1 MIPDYVIT
9 KREEIPS
16 LDMVTVHFT
25 FDLVREGTVT
35 TRTAMTDESLLDTVI
50 RLQIS
55 KMRDQLE
62 QLAAGAD

>member
-1 MIPDYVIT
+1 MTPPYSIT
-9 KREEIPS
+9 RREEIPS
-16 LDMVTVHFT
+16 LDMVTVHFV

-35 TRTAMTDESLLDTVI
+35 IRSTMTNDALLDEVI
-50 RLQIS
+50 TLQIA

>member
-1 MIPDYVIT
+1 
-9 KREEIPS
+9 
-16 LDMVTVHFT
+16 MVTVHFV

-35 TRTAMTDESLLDTVI
+35 IRSTMTNDALLDEVI
-50 RLQIS
+50 TLQIA